1 MAKRE
6 SPDAEDI
13 ERINET
19 LEQREGF
26 KIKDRDSYDLAF
38 DDYLSDT
45 AFKESVRDDAFDEY
59 VESHHDVSKE
69 RLFTKAK
76 GRDLRR
82 DRLKTAKKVVTTR
95 KAYIKG
101 GARHLDL
108 RGFDTKRQRITKEQV
123 IRRTFT
129 IPARSR
135 GRVVFAMRTSVVVRG
150 RSVARHRDSKGRFVS
165 IKLKLL
171 FHLRRCRRIRIWM
184 ISSERKKKMMKDWM
198 ILRKSEI
205 T

>member
-19 LEQREGF
+19 LDQREGF
-26 KIKDRDSYDLAF
+26 KIQDRDSYDLAF
-38 DDYLSDT
+38 DDYLQDT
-45 AFKESVRDDAFDEY
+45 AFKESVRDDAFADY
-59 VESHHDVSKE
+59 VESHPDVSKE

-108 RGFDTKRQRITKEQV
+108 KGYDTARQRITKIQRIQRV
-123 IRRTFT
+123 FT
-129 IPARSR
+129 IPARR
-135 GRVVFAMRTSVVVRG
+135 KGRIVFAMEIKNKRG
-150 RSVARHRDSKGRFVS
+150 IIQHKDFKGVFVS
-165 IKLKLL
+165 VRLK
-171 FHLRRCRRIRIWM
+171 
-184 ISSERKKKMMKDWM
+184 
-198 ILRKSEI
+198 
-205 T
+205 